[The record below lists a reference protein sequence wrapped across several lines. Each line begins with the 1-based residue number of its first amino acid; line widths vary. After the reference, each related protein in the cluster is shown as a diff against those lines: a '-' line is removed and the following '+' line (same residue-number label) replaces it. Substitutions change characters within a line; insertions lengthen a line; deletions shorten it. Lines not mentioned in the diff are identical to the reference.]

1 MTRLWRP
8 ASSQIEVRKH
18 LFIPITSHEYQAPPF
33 TYSSLVQPR
42 NLCVYIPDIMLKMS
56 DESTK
61 ASLARLFALLWSFGC
76 VRWVAFP
83 KGLDCFDAIFPL
95 GKVEA

>member
-1 MTRLWRP
+1 
-8 ASSQIEVRKH
+8 
-18 LFIPITSHEYQAPPF
+18 
-33 TYSSLVQPR
+33 
-42 NLCVYIPDIMLKMS
+42 VYIPDIMLKMS
-56 DESTK
+56 GESIK

-83 KGLDCFDAIFPL
+83 KGLDYFDAIFPL